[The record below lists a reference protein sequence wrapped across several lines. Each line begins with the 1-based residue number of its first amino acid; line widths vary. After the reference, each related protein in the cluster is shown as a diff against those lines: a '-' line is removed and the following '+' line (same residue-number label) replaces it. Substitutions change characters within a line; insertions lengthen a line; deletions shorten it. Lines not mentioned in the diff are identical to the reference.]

1 MSIFLELIPVSEA
14 EEILRKIAPSMEE
27 EAVPLQDAY
36 DRVLSRSATA
46 EEDIPGFTRTVVDG
60 YAIRAAD
67 TIGAGEAM
75 PAMLTITGRVGMG
88 EGDAGHVAPG
98 ECRYVPTGAVIPD
111 GADAAA
117 MIEYAE
123 ESGNEVLVYRAVASG
138 ENLTLRGD
146 DFQKNDLVFPAGR
159 RLSSRDLGVMGALGI
174 TTVPVRRK
182 PVIGIISTGNEL
194 ISPDKTPG
202 PGEIRDVN
210 TYLCRGYA
218 QTRGLIP
225 RIYGII
231 PDERDPLEEAIR
243 QAVAECDLV
252 CISGGSS
259 KGERDMCA
267 AILADLGTVHAH
279 GISLAPGKPTII
291 GTIDDVPVMGLPG
304 HPASAYVVLVA
315 LCDVLIAAMTGS
327 EVTRITVPARCASPI
342 PSARGREDY
351 IRVRLEGR
359 DAYPLFGKSGL
370 TNTLIESSGL
380 LRIPDGREGYE
391 KGAEVEVILW

>member
-1 MSIFLELIPVSEA
+1 MSIFLELIAVPEA
-14 EEILRKIAPSMEE
+14 EAILKKIAPSMEE
-27 EAVPLQDAY
+27 ETVTLPEAY
-36 DRVLSRSATA
+36 KRVLSRPARA
-46 EEDIPGFTRTVVDG
+46 DEDIPGFTRTVVDG
-60 YAIRAAD
+60 YAVRAAD
-67 TIGAGEAM
+67 TVGAGEAL

-88 EGDAGHVAPG
+88 DGDAGQIGPG
-98 ECRYVPTGAVIPD
+98 ECRYVPTGAVVPE
-111 GADAAA
+111 GADAIA

-123 ESGNEVLVYRAVASG
+123 ESGDDVLVYRTVAPG

-146 DFQKNDLVFPAGR
+146 DFEKGDMVFPAGR
-159 RLSSRDLGVMGALGI
+159 RLSPRDLGVMGAIGI
-174 TTVPVRRK
+174 TTVPVHRQ

-194 ISPDKTPG
+194 ISPDQTPG

-218 QTRGLIP
+218 EDRGAIP

-231 PDERDPLEEAIR
+231 PDERVPLEEAIR
-243 QAVAECDLV
+243 QAVAECDIV
-252 CISGGSS
+252 FISGGSS

-279 GISLAPGKPTII
+279 GIALAPGKPTII
-291 GTIDDVPVMGLPG
+291 GTIDDVPVLGLPG

-315 LCDVLIAAMTGS
+315 LADVLIAATTGS
-327 EVTRITVPARCASPI
+327 EVTRITVPARCAAPV

-351 IRVRLEGR
+351 VRVRLEGR

-380 LRIPDGREGYE
+380 LRVPDGREGYE
-391 KGAEVEVILW
+391 KGADVEVILW

>member
-1 MSIFLELIPVSEA
+1 MSIFLELIAVSRA
-14 EEILRKIAPSMEE
+14 EEILSDIAPQMAEE
-27 EAVPLQDAY
+27 TIPLQDAY
-36 DRVLSRSATA
+36 RRVLSQSITA
-46 EEDIPGFTRTVVDG
+46 HDDIPGFTRTVVDG
-60 YAIRAAD
+60 YALRAAD

-88 EGDAGHVAPG
+88 DGDAGTVRPG
-98 ECRYVPTGAVIPD
+98 ECRYVPTGAIIPE
-111 GADAAA
+111 GADAVA

-123 ESGNEVLVYRAVASG
+123 ESGDDVLVYRAVAEG

-146 DFQKNDLVFPAGR
+146 DFQNGDVVFPAGR
-159 RLSSRDLGVMGALGI
+159 RLSSRDLGVLGALGV
-174 TTVPVRRK
+174 TTVPVCRK
-182 PVIGIISTGNEL
+182 PVLGIISTGNEL
-194 ISPDKTPG
+194 ISPDQTPG

-218 QTRGLIP
+218 EERGAIP

-231 PDERDPLEEAIR
+231 ADERRPLEEAIR
-243 QAVAECDLV
+243 QAVAECSLV

-279 GISLAPGKPTII
+279 GIALAPGKPTII
-291 GTIDDVPVMGLPG
+291 GTIGDVPVLGLPG

-315 LCDVLIAAMTGS
+315 LGDVLIAAMTGGTV
-327 EVTRITVPARCASPI
+327 ERTTVPARCAAPV

-351 IRVRLEGR
+351 IRVRLEGHY
-359 DAYPLFGKSGL
+359 AYPLFGKSGL
-370 TNTLIESSGL
+370 TNTLIESTGL
-380 LRIPDGREGYE
+380 LRVPDGREGYE

>member
-1 MSIFLELIPVSEA
+1 MSIFLELIPVAEA
-14 EEILRKIAPSMEE
+14 ERILQGIAPQMEE
-27 EAVPLQDAY
+27 EKIPLTEAFG
-36 DRVLSRSATA
+36 RVLSRPVTA
-46 EEDIPGFTRTVVDG
+46 AEDIPGFTRTVVDG
-60 YAIRAAD
+60 YAVRAAD
-67 TIGAGEAM
+67 TIGAGEAL

-88 EGDAGHVAPG
+88 DGDAGTVGPG

-111 GADAAA
+111 GADAAV

-123 ESGNEVLVYRAVASG
+123 ESGNDVLIYRAVAQG

-146 DFQKNDLVFPAGR
+146 DFRRSDLVFPAGR
-159 RLSSRDLGVMGALGI
+159 RLSPRDLGVLGSLGI
-174 TTVPVRRK
+174 TTVPVRRR
-182 PVIGIISTGNEL
+182 PVLGIISTGNEL
-194 ISPDKTPG
+194 ISPDRTPG

-210 TYLCRGYA
+210 TYLCDGYA
-218 QTRGLIP
+218 RERGAIP

-231 PDERDPLEEAIR
+231 PDEREPLEAAIR
-243 QAVAECDLV
+243 LAVSECDLV

-267 AILADLGTVHAH
+267 AILADLGTVHVH
-279 GISLAPGKPTII
+279 GIALAPGKPTII
-291 GTIDDVPVMGLPG
+291 GTIDGIPVLGLPG

-315 LCDVLIAAMTGS
+315 LGDVLIAAMTEG
-327 EVTRITVPARCASPI
+327 EVARITVPARCAAPV
-342 PSARGREDY
+342 PSVRGREDY
-351 IRVRLEGR
+351 VRVRLEGR

-380 LRIPDGREGYE
+380 LRVPDGREGYE

>member
-1 MSIFLELIPVSEA
+1 MSIFLELIAVSHA
-14 EEILRKIAPSMEE
+14 EEILQNIAPSMEE
-27 EAVPLQDAY
+27 ERVPLHDAY
-36 DRVLSRSATA
+36 TRILSQPVTA
-46 EEDIPGFTRTVVDG
+46 QEDIPGFTRTVVDG
-60 YAIRAAD
+60 YAVRAAD
-67 TIGAGEAM
+67 TVGAGEAL

-88 EGDAGHVAPG
+88 DGDAGVVSPG
-98 ECRYVPTGAVIPD
+98 ECRYVPTGAVIPG
-111 GADAAA
+111 GANAVA

-123 ESGNEVLVYRAVASG
+123 ESGDDVLVYRAVAEG
-138 ENLTLRGD
+138 ENLTLQGD
-146 DFQKNDLVFPAGR
+146 DFRKGDVVFPAGR
-159 RLSSRDLGVMGALGI
+159 RLSSRDLGVLGALGV

-182 PVIGIISTGNEL
+182 PVLGIISTGNEL
-194 ISPDKTPG
+194 ISPDQTPG

-218 QTRGLIP
+218 EDHGAIP
-225 RIYGII
+225 HIYGII
-231 PDERDPLEEAIR
+231 PDERGPLEEAIR

-279 GISLAPGKPTII
+279 GIALAPGKPTII
-291 GTIDDVPVMGLPG
+291 GTIGAVPVLGLPG

-315 LCDVLIAAMTGS
+315 LGDVLIAAMTGS
-327 EVTRITVPARCASPI
+327 TVERITVPARCAAPV

-351 IRVRLEGR
+351 VRVRLEGR

-380 LRIPDGREGYE
+380 LRVPDGREGYE

>member
-1 MSIFLELIPVSEA
+1 M
-14 EEILRKIAPSMEE
+14 PS
-27 EAVPLQDAY
+27 VQRIRSV
-36 DRVLSRSATA
+36 RVKL
-46 EEDIPGFTRTVVDG
+46 
-60 YAIRAAD
+60 
-67 TIGAGEAM
+67 

-88 EGDAGHVAPG
+88 DGDAGEVAPN
-98 ECRYVPTGAVIPD
+98 ECRYVPTGAVIPE

-123 ESGNEVLVYRAVASG
+123 ESGDDVLVYRAVAPG

-146 DFQKNDLVFPAGR
+146 DFQKGDRVFPAGR
-159 RLSSRDLGVMGALGI
+159 CLSPRDLGVMGALGI
-174 TTVPVRRK
+174 TTVPVCRQ
-182 PVIGIISTGNEL
+182 PVLGIISTGNEL
-194 ISPDKTPG
+194 ISPEQTPG

-210 TYLCRGYA
+210 TYLCDGYA
-218 QTRGLIP
+218 QTRGTIP

-231 PDERDPLEEAIR
+231 PDERGPLEEAIR

-279 GISLAPGKPTII
+279 GIALAPGKPTII
-291 GTIDDVPVMGLPG
+291 GTIDDVPVLGLPG

-315 LCDVLIAAMTGS
+315 LGDVLIAAMTGS
-327 EVTRITVPARCASPI
+327 NVTRITVPARCAAPV

-351 IRVRLEGR
+351 VRVRLEGR

-370 TNTLIESSGL
+370 TNTLIESDGL
-380 LRIPDGREGYE
+380 LRVPDGREGYE

>member
-14 EEILRKIAPSMEE
+14 EEILRKIAPLMEE
-27 EAVPLQDAY
+27 ENVPLPEAY
-36 DRVLSRSATA
+36 GRVLFRPAA
-46 EEDIPGFTRTVVDG
+46 AAEDIPGFTRTVVDG
-60 YAIRAAD
+60 YAVRAAD
-67 TIGAGEAM
+67 TVGAGEAI

-88 EGDAGHVAPG
+88 DGDAGHVAPG

-123 ESGNEVLVYRAVASG
+123 ESGDEVLIYRAVAPG
-138 ENLTLRGD
+138 ENLTLQGD
-146 DFQKNDLVFPAGR
+146 DFRKGDRVFPSGR
-159 RLSSRDLGVMGALGI
+159 RLSPRDLGVLGALGI

-194 ISPDKTPG
+194 ISPDETPG

-210 TYLCRGYA
+210 TYLCEGYA

-231 PDERDPLEEAIR
+231 PDERGPLEKAIR
-243 QAVAECDLV
+243 QAVSECDLV

-279 GISLAPGKPTII
+279 GIALAPGKPTII
-291 GTIDDVPVMGLPG
+291 GTIDSVPVLGLPG

-315 LCDVLIAAMTGS
+315 LCDVLVAAMTGS
-327 EVTRITVPARCASPI
+327 EVTRITVPARCAAPV

-380 LRIPDGREGYE
+380 LRVPDGREGYE
-391 KGAEVEVILW
+391 KGSDVEVILW

>member
-1 MSIFLELIPVSEA
+1 MSIFLELIAVSQA
-14 EEILRKIAPSMEE
+14 EEILRDIASPMEE
-27 EAVPLQDAY
+27 EMIPLHDAY
-36 DRVLSRSATA
+36 RRILSRPVSAR
-46 EEDIPGFTRTVVDG
+46 EDIPGFTRTVVDG
-60 YAIRAAD
+60 YAVRATD
-67 TIGAGEAM
+67 TVGAGEAL

-88 EGDAGHVAPG
+88 DGDAGIVRQG

-111 GADAAA
+111 GANAVA
-117 MIEYAE
+117 MIEYTE
-123 ESGNEVLVYRAVASG
+123 ESDGDVLVYRAVAEG

-146 DFQKNDLVFPAGR
+146 DFQKDDVVFGAGR
-159 RLSSRDLGVMGALGI
+159 RLSSRDLGVLGALGV
-174 TTVPVRRK
+174 TTVPVRRR
-182 PVIGIISTGNEL
+182 PVMGIISTGNEL
-194 ISPDKTPG
+194 ISPEKTPG

-218 QTRGLIP
+218 EERGTIP
-225 RIYGII
+225 RSYGII
-231 PDERDPLEEAIR
+231 PDERGPLEEAVR
-243 QAVAECDLV
+243 QAVTECDLV

-267 AILADLGTVHAH
+267 AILAELGTVHAH
-279 GISLAPGKPTII
+279 GIALAPGKPTII
-291 GTIDDVPVMGLPG
+291 GTIGDVPVLGLPG

-315 LCDVLIAAMTGS
+315 LGDVLIAAMTGS
-327 EVTRITVPARCASPI
+327 EVERTTVPARCAAPV

-351 IRVRLEGR
+351 VRVRLEGR

-380 LRIPDGREGYE
+380 LRVPDGREGYE